1 MLKVKGNLGAAGCSV
16 CSECMDGWTATWR
29 AHTCCKVESI
39 YFSVINVSVLYV
51 AAMCVYIFQCYIC

>member
-29 AHTCCKVESI
+29 AHVLPVSQIKVSGW
-39 YFSVINVSVLYV
+39 SLGSGHVTKV
-51 AAMCVYIFQCYIC
+51 